1 MKHSDK
7 AGRENREKPLLSR
20 LRNYFL
26 PRKALSVMKFIGPGF
41 LVTIGFID
49 PGNWATNV
57 AAGSFFGYSLLWVI
71 TLATGMLIILQH
83 NAAHL
88 GIVTGYC
95 LSEAA
100 TFFLPAWFSRTILV
114 TAMIAAVSTALA
126 EILGSAIALNMLF
139 GLPIK
144 LGALLSA
151 VLVAWLLENNSYRK
165 IEKLIIGF
173 VSLIGI
179 SFLIELGFVHIHWNE
194 AVVSWVKPSLPQNSL
209 LAVMSLLGAVV
220 MPHNMFLH
228 SEFIQSR
235 QCNLESDAAKT
246 RRLKYEFLDTSFAM
260 VIGWAINSAMILVAA
275 STFFNHGIQVT
286 DLSQAEQMLRPLLGN
301 TAAIIFALALL
312 FSGISAAI
320 TAGMAGGSIYAGIF
334 GKPYDVKDKTSRFG
348 SLLTIIPAALV
359 VLVIRDTF
367 QGLIYSQLALGIQLP
382 FTIFLQIY
390 MTSSHRLMGKFANS
404 TPDKILLWTIG
415 LVVTGLNIALLV
427 MTVKPAV

>member
-1 MKHSDK
+1 MKHPDK
-7 AGRENREKPLLSR
+7 ADRDSRFKRFLLKAGGY
-20 LRNYFL
+20 LR
-26 PRKALSVMKFIGPGF
+26 PQKALAVMRFIGPGF

-57 AAGSFFGYSLLWVI
+57 AAGSEFGYALLWVI

-100 TFFLPAWFSRTILV
+100 TFYLAPWLSRAILV
-114 TAMIAAVSTALA
+114 TAMFAAGATALA
-126 EILGSAIALNMLF
+126 EILGSGIALNMLF
-139 GLPIK
+139 GLPTK

-151 VLVAWLLENNSYRK
+151 ALVFWLLENNSYRK
-165 IEKLIIGF
+165 LEKLIIGF

-179 SFLIELGFVHIHWNE
+179 SFLIELGYVHIHWTE
-194 AVVSWVKPSLPQNSL
+194 AMVSWVKPSLPSNSL

-228 SEFIQSR
+228 SEIIQSR
-235 QCNLESDAAKT
+235 QCNLENDAAKT

-275 STFFNHGIQVT
+275 STFFSQGIRVT

-301 TAAIIFALALL
+301 TAAVIFALALL
-312 FSGISAAI
+312 CSGISAAI
-320 TAGMAGGSIYAGIF
+320 TAGISGGTIWAGIY
-334 GKPYDVKDKTSRFG
+334 GRPYDVKDRSSRLG
-348 SLLTIIPAALV
+348 AALTIIPAALV
-359 VLVIRDTF
+359 ILLIRDTF

-390 MTSSHRLMGKFANS
+390 MTSSRRLMGKFVNS
-404 TPDKILLWTIG
+404 RLDKILLWTIG

-427 MTVKPAV
+427 MTVKP